1 MTESIVDQATDT
13 RRTALGT
20 LLVEREY
27 LDQGQLDDA
36 LRIGEETGER
46 LGEVIVRLGWVSED
60 DLAKVLAEQWHLRY
74 FERSAISFD
83 GAALRRMTREDAARL
98 EALPIQESE
107 DGMIVVALAEP
118 TEARL
123 DALRT
128 LLGDRIDFVVVA
140 KTAIETGLRSEL
152 LTSSPNGN
160 GGEPA
165 GGQFQRADAD
175 PAAETAAADAT
186 GAPAPAWGW
195 DPAPAEPAA
204 ATPAAVT
211 TVAPYVPSGEKSAPA
226 FEEIAAAI
234 TASVTGQL
242 ATLRTLVTESDAK
255 RDQAEQ
261 DAARLSGELGQTTTE
276 RDQAHARIG
285 QLDSD
290 VARLESEVARL
301 QGELT
306 TRDQE
311 LTSRTETLRTMQQTL
326 REYADTLDTQS

>member
-1 MTESIVDQATDT
+1 MTDSMVDQATDT

-83 GAALRRMTREDAARL
+83 GRALRRMTREDAARL

-107 DGMIVVALAEP
+107 DGVILVALAEP

-152 LTSSPNGN
+152 LTPGTNGH
-160 GGEPA
+160 GEEQA
-165 GGQFQRADAD
+165 NVGQFQRPDEPEAET
-175 PAAETAAADAT
+175 PVEHVAAE
-186 GAPAPAWGW
+186 P
-195 DPAPAEPAA
+195 
-204 ATPAAVT
+204 
-211 TVAPYVPSGEKSAPA
+211 
-226 FEEIAAAI
+226 EEIASAI
-234 TASVTGQL
+234 TASVASQID
-242 ATLRTLVTESDAK
+242 ALRSVVTDVDAK

-261 DAARLSGELGQTTTE
+261 EVVRLGGELGQTQGE
-276 RDQAHARIG
+276 LGRIQGELG
-285 QLDSD
+285 QTKDEVGRLQGE
-290 VARLESEVARL
+290 VARLE
-301 QGELT
+301 GELSS
-306 TRDQE
+306 RHQE
-311 LTSRTETLRTMQQTL
+311 LTDRTDTLRSMQQTL
-326 REYADTLDTQS
+326 REYADALDSHS